1 MTHTLYKY
9 GTTWF
14 DHFRLPD
21 DIQIT
26 EDDKE
31 ILWTMKPDKPQQIT
45 LFGKKMNTPR
55 LQEAF
60 GKSYT
65 FSGSKFESTKP
76 IPELCD
82 RLIKKFNK
90 LYRTEFNM
98 VLINWYRDGDDYIS
112 MHSDYK
118 IAVYGSE
125 KTDTETDYHLY
136 TYSFINTIDN
146 IYELMPYRYKYKLI
160 IPIPRY
166 VSTYPPRLKFDKSKT
181 TPEFLS
187 ELNLQQVE

>member
-112 MHSDYK
+112 MHSDNEKQIKENSPVITVSIGQAREFVLQNIKNKEKHKFILENNSVLVMGGTCQKTHKHGITKNPK
-118 IAVYGSE
+118 I
-125 KTDTETDYHLY
+125 K
-136 TYSFINTIDN
+136 N
-146 IYELMPYRYKYKLI
+146 YRISLTF
-160 IPIPRY
+160 R
-166 VSTYPPRLKFDKSKT
+166 VF
-181 TPEFLS
+181 
-187 ELNLQQVE
+187 N